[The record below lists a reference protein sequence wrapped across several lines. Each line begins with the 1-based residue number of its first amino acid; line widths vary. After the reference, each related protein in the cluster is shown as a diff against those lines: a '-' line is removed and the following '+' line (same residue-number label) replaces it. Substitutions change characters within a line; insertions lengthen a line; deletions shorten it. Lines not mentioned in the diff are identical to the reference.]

1 MVFVLSFNSD
11 DPSSK
16 PAEAYSFAVKI
27 LFEKNDN
34 KQKEAGIGPFLL
46 GSSSSNLN
54 RGFKV

>member
-34 KQKEAGIGPFLL
+34 KQKEDGIGLFYKKNFDSFV
-46 GSSSSNLN
+46 SSEL
-54 RGFKV
+54 